1 MKGSIQ
7 QSSSEHYE
15 ITLNTKTNSLT
26 CLQVTDL
33 HIGNKG
39 SWKKDFQ
46 AFRRIKK
53 WVDLHDPDFII
64 ITGDLFTGQKESHEY
79 TVAFA
84 VQFFDDLARP
94 WIYVFGNHDPEGN
107 TGRET
112 IRRVMHDSEWGIVGF
127 HKLTDGTIKH
137 DFLIDLKSQT
147 KQTPLWQIYAFD
159 SGSEP
164 GNASIKQNQLDWF
177 HKTAQ
182 NSAQTHNKAI
192 PAIAIFHIPLHEYHL
207 LWQDTTLP
215 KTGFGHERVC
225 FEEDDGS
232 AYAAFLKQG
241 NIKACFCGHDHDN
254 NYWGHY
260 HGGILLVYGHVSG
273 ETGYHRHWPPGAKL
287 ISLEIGADHIEIQDL
302 VDE

>member
-1 MKGSIQ
+1 MQKSILRL
-7 QSSSEHYE
+7 SSDHYE
-15 ITLNTKTNSLT
+15 MTLNAPKNKFSF
-26 CLQVTDL
+26 LQVTDL

-53 WVDLHDPDFII
+53 WVHLHDPEFII

-84 VQFFDDLARP
+84 TQFFDDLERP

-112 IRRVMHDSEWGIVGF
+112 IRRVMHDSEWGIIGF
-127 HKLTDGTIKH
+127 HKLADGTIKH
-137 DFLIDLKSQT
+137 DFLVDIKSNQKT
-147 KQTPLWQIYAFD
+147 IPIWQIYAFD
-159 SGSEP
+159 SGSEK
-164 GNASIKQNQLDWF
+164 GNASIKKPQLDWF
-177 HKTAQ
+177 HQTAQ
-182 NSAQTHNKAI
+182 TSTKTHSQSI
-192 PAIAIFHIPLHEYHL
+192 PALAMFHIPLHEYHL
-207 LWQDTTLP
+207 LWQDATLP
-215 KTGFGHERVC
+215 KMGFGHERVC

-232 AYAAFLKQG
+232 TYAAFLKQG

-254 NYWGHY
+254 NYWGRY
-260 HGGILLVYGHVSG
+260 HGNILLVYGHVSG
-273 ETGYHRHWPPGAKL
+273 ETGYHRHWPPGAKRVT
-287 ISLEIGADHIEIQDL
+287 LEIGSDEIDIQDL